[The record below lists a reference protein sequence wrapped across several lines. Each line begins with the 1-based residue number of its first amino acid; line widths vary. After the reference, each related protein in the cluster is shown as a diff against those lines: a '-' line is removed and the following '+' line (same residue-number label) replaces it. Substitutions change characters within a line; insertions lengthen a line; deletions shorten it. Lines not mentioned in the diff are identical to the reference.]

1 MWCAQAQLREGDE
14 ELADLMRLKPEVLLL
29 RWFNYHLA
37 KAGVSDRVKNFSSDL
52 KVRVLCY
59 HPPTHI
65 ILLHNLTP
73 STYLCHTPQDGSK
86 YVTLLNSI
94 APECIGKAVAG
105 TPEKRATTVIGAAKV
120 WVSHTRHTPHPPPP
134 QPLTPFAAHLIVLV
148 QSIGVPVIIK
158 PKDITN
164 GDKNLNLAFVA
175 EIFNTRTGLEE
186 VSEAEQKSLADL
198 LGDEDDATSREERV
212 FRQWINSLHL
222 DDMHIENVFDDLNNG
237 LNLLKAIDAV
247 EPGTVKWKKVNKK
260 VPMMKFKKGENCQYA
275 VKLGKDLGFSL
286 VGIGGTNI
294 MDGDKKPIL
303 GEAGSKH
310 THVQLAFVAKAEA

>member
-1 MWCAQAQLREGDE
+1 M
-14 ELADLMRLKPEVLLL
+14 
-29 RWFNYHLA
+29 
-37 KAGVSDRVKNFSSDL
+37 GV
-52 KVRVLCY
+52 
-59 HPPTHI
+59 T
-65 ILLHNLTP
+65 LTP
-73 STYLCHTPQDGSK
+73 CSLSPY
-86 YVTLLNSI
+86 
-94 APECIGKAVAG
+94 
-105 TPEKRATTVIGAAKV
+105 R
-120 WVSHTRHTPHPPPP
+120 
-134 QPLTPFAAHLIVLV
+134 LTPPFAPYLIVLV

-212 FRQWINSLHL
+212 FRQWINSLHI

-303 GEAGSKH
+303 GEGGANTHTCGWPVSPRPRPRPIGSSKLHHVLTHSCILLRLACSLPVAAHALPPAEDAARAGWRH
-310 THVQLAFVAKAEA
+310 QDRRPRHCGLGQRNRRHHWQLGDHQEHEGQEAQGWPLPAAPRRRH